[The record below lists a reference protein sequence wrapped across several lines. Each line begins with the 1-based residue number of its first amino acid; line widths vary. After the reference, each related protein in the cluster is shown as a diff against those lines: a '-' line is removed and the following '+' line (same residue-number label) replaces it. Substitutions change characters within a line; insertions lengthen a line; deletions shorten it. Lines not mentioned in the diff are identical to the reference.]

1 MKKNKVKIKHVIF
14 DWSGTL
20 CDDHRASWLA
30 TRRLVRKLCKKNI
43 SYSCYR
49 DRFTLPAK
57 GFYDRLGIR
66 IPFRVVNKSYFDL
79 YENYR
84 TRMKL
89 FAGVRPCLK
98 WLKKNGVTASVFS
111 TMRQDLLD
119 ALCHGLGVKK
129 YFTAVQ
135 GSVINKV
142 HELNAHLKKLHVK
155 PQNILYIGDMDHD
168 VKAANVHG
176 VVSGCVLS
184 GYHRKE
190 RLARASPR
198 FVWNHQKDWLPFF
211 KKICA
216 PGKVSA
222 KKAGTQPVAT
232 SGILVENQKG
242 EVLLVLTHKW
252 GYTYGIPGGKI
263 EKGETARDAAVREIK
278 EETALRVDVRDLLL
292 VQDCIDP
299 PEFYIPH
306 RHFLLF
312 NFRGR
317 ALSNTVKLNHEAVSY
332 LWVKPQ
338 LALKLALNQ
347 PTRALILKS
356 AMREDK

>member
-30 TRRLVRKLCKKNI
+30 TRRLVKQFSKKNV
-43 SYSCYR
+43 SYPYYR
-49 DRFTLPAK
+49 DHFTLPAR
-57 GFYDRLGIR
+57 GFYDKLGIR
-66 IPFRVVNKSYFDL
+66 IPFRIVNKSYFDL
-79 YENYR
+79 YESYR
-84 TRMKL
+84 KRMKL
-89 FAGVRPCLK
+89 FAGVRLCLK

-119 ALCHGLGVKK
+119 ALCRGLGVKK
-129 YFTAVQ
+129 YFTAAQ

-142 HELNAHLKKLHVK
+142 HELNVHLKKLHMK

-168 VKAANVHG
+168 VKASHAHG
-176 VVSGCVLS
+176 VLSGCVLS

-190 RLARASPR
+190 RLVRASPR
-198 FVWNHQKDWLPFF
+198 FVWNHQKEWIHFF
-211 KKICA
+211 RKICTSE
-216 PGKVSA
+216 KVSTRKSA
-222 KKAGTQPVAT
+222 TQPVAT
-232 SGILVENQKG
+232 SGVLIENQKG

-252 GYTYGIPGGKI
+252 GFTYGIPGGKI
-263 EKGETARDAAVREIK
+263 EKGETAREAAVREIK
-278 EETALRVDVRDLLL
+278 EETALKVNVTDVLL

-299 PEFYIPH
+299 PEFHIP
-306 RHFLLF
+306 RQHFLLF

-317 ALSNTVKLNHEAVSY
+317 ALTNTVKLNREAVSY

-347 PTRALILKS
+347 PTRVLIQKYLKS
-356 AMREDK
+356 R